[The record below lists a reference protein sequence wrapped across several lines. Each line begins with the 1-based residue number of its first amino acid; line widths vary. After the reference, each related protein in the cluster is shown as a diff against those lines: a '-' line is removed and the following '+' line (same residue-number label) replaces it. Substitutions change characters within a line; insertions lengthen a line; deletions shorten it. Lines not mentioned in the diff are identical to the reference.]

1 MSHSTIPGLV
11 GEIAN
16 YICESAYMTNRPFAE
31 AAAIAAMSSFSASRY
46 LVIRPDCCE
55 TRDREPQVV
64 YQGAMLVGQSCG
76 KGCTFAAVSALF
88 EAIGDDA
95 LVSGF
100 SEWTTLWQRAG
111 DKRGIL
117 WLMEH
122 EDHHQLIRRDP
133 YYSECFVGTRLSP
146 KESDALVAL
155 QRSAHLDVATRPNPT
170 RSERNRHYIPSSP
183 VTILSESTPAAFRE
197 KLPIEWVASHFL
209 GKLLM
214 AYDQQQSPI
223 FGSNAVC
230 PPSPDLIKR
239 LRAFTG
245 RRDSK
250 EQILVEWDE
259 LTSICFQVDI
269 EVLEV
274 NGLLR
279 EVDWFKGESI
289 RELVINVAAII
300 AIGAGPEHPV
310 ITMEILATAFNIAEA
325 AYATLRAALEVEPVT
340 VELEH

>member
-46 LVIRPDCCE
+46 LVIRPDCCAK
-55 TRDREPQVV
+55 RSQEPQTV

-76 KGCTFAAVSALF
+76 KGCTFAALNALF
-88 EAIGDDA
+88 QAVGDDA
-95 LVSGF
+95 LVTGF
-100 SEWTTLWQRAG
+100 SAWPTLWQRAG

-122 EDHHQLIRRDP
+122 EDHLILIRRDP

-146 KESDALVAL
+146 KESDALVSL

-170 RSERNRHYIPSSP
+170 RSERNKHYIPSSP

-197 KLPIEWVASHFL
+197 KLPVEWVASYFL

-223 FGSNAVC
+223 FGSNAGC
-230 PPSPDLIKR
+230 SSSPDLIKK
-239 LRAFTG
+239 LRKFTG
-245 RRDSK
+245 QRDSK
-250 EQILVEWDE
+250 EQILVEWDQ
-259 LTSICFQVDI
+259 LASLSFQVDI

-274 NGLLR
+274 NALLR
-279 EVDWFKGESI
+279 EVDWFKGETI

-300 AIGAGPEHPV
+300 AIGVCPERPV
-310 ITMEILATAFNIAEA
+310 ISMETLSIAFNIAEA
-325 AYATLRAALEVEPVT
+325 AYAALRAALEVEPLPG
-340 VELEH
+340 ERAC